1 MEAAIEQFRHDMVR
15 VKNLATHA
23 ISTPELS
30 DILRA
35 EIVFAVSALDNF
47 IHNMARIGLLEILQG
62 QRSETPAYQR
72 FQVSMETVI
81 FCRSEPQPLEQ
92 EWVDWFDNLIREKHS
107 WQSFQYPD
115 KIAEAIR
122 LISEI
127 KLWDEVAKELGFE
140 AKVFLKK
147 KL

>member
-1 MEAAIEQFRHDMVR
+1 MKAAIEQFRHDMVR
-15 VKNLATHA
+15 VKNLTIVFTSFEPRTTSAPD
-23 ISTPELS
+23 IS

-47 IHNMARIGLLEILQG
+47 IHNLARMGMLEILQR
-62 QRSETPAYQR
+62 QRSETPAYRR
-72 FQVSMETVI
+72 FQVSMEAVV
-81 FCRSEPQPLEQ
+81 FCRSDPQPLEQ
-92 EWVDWFDNLIREKHS
+92 QWVDWFDNLIREKHG

-127 KLWDEVAKELGFE
+127 KLWDEVAKELG
-140 AKVFLKK
+140 K
-147 KL
+147 